1 MNLIRIY
8 VITLKSASEFIR
20 SETYKSLKQLDTKIT
35 LVKGVILDEE
45 TSNKYFFYAK
55 SSIGISLAHRKVWK
69 LINKNYKNNKVKN
82 NKDKNNSESYQI
94 NNWSLIFE
102 DDVQISSDDTLKQLN
117 EIINKLDKEH
127 NNNEQNNKELNNKE
141 NNKIYIYKL
150 HSDFNNG
157 FTSLAAYLVNNE
169 TISELIDSHKIL
181 LGHVD
186 FDLNLL
192 NLLKKINIRTHEK
205 NLFLTDESNSTNR
218 NEKYNLLNLL
228 GNFKLSKRSDKT
240 IKQLLSYKVFR
251 IYNYETIAYEII
263 LLFLLIL
270 SILFSKK
277 YLIISILF
285 LFLI

>member
-82 NKDKNNSESYQI
+82 NKVKNNFESYQI

-102 DDVQISSDDTLKQLN
+102 DDVQISSNDTLKQLN

-127 NNNEQNNKELNNKE
+127 NNKEL

-157 FTSLAAYLVNNE
+157 FTSLAAYIVNNE
-169 TISELIDSHKIL
+169 NISELINSHKIL

-270 SILFSKK
+270 SILFRKK
-277 YLIISILF
+277 YLIISILL